1 MLFYSHSIGYN
12 ISVSSPI
19 LSPELRVHISNDVLD
34 DHTWRANLHLKL
46 KMSKINLPIV
56 LHMTLPKVFSK

>member
-19 LSPELRVHISNDVLD
+19 LSRELWAHISNDVLD
-34 DHTWRANLHLKL
+34 DHTWRTNLHLKL
-46 KMSKINLPIV
+46 KMSKINLPII
-56 LHMTLPKVFSK
+56 LHTTLPKVFCK